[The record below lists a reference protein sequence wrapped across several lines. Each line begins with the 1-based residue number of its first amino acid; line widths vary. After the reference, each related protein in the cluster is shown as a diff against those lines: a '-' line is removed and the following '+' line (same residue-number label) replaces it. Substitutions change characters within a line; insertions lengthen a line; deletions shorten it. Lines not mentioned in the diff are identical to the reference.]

1 MQAYLTSVILGVVEG
16 LTEFLPISST
26 GHLILVNQWFQ
37 FGEPFT
43 RLFDIVIQS
52 GAILAVVVLFWK
64 DLWPDKFT
72 YHDLKDKWG
81 TILTAF
87 VPTAIIGLLLGG
99 VAERY
104 LFTPVVV
111 AGALVFYGVV
121 FLVLEDRQT
130 QNQKTLIT
138 YPDALLIGLVQSL
151 ALVPGTSRSGATI
164 IGLLLLGYT
173 RPVAARF
180 SFLLAVPTLIAA
192 GGYSLLK
199 YKATISW
206 EQVWLLAIG
215 FIVSGIAAF
224 LVSRWFMAYISKKSF
239 RPFAWYRIAL
249 GLIVSFWVFWG

>member
-1 MQAYLTSVILGVVEG
+1 MQAYLTAIVLGLVEG
-16 LTEFLPISST
+16 VTEFLPISST
-26 GHLILVNQWFQ
+26 GHLILVNQWFS

-52 GAILAVVVLFWK
+52 GAILAVIVLFWK
-64 DLWPDKFT
+64 DLWPTTWCMKE
-72 YHDLKDKWG
+72 LKGKWG
-81 TILTAF
+81 TVITAF
-87 VPTAIIGLLLGG
+87 FPTAVIGALLGG

-104 LFTPVVV
+104 LFAPVVV
-111 AGALVFYGVV
+111 AGALVFYGVI
-121 FLVLEDRQT
+121 FLILEDRRT
-130 QNQKTLIT
+130 QNQKNTIT
-138 YPDALLIGLVQSL
+138 YSDALFIGLVQSL

-173 RPVAARF
+173 RPAAARF

-199 YKATISW
+199 YGSPITG
-206 EQVWLLAIG
+206 EQAGLLAVG
-215 FIVSGIAAF
+215 FVISGLTAF

-249 GLIVSFWVFWG
+249 GLLVSFWVFWG